1 MSQIPPQAAE
11 PQLPLRYRYPL
22 KLPPGT
28 VRASL
33 VLLMFVP
40 LWVLLAVPQFLVPLP
55 MALAVLLVA
64 VLFAIAL
71 PAWHV
76 GPLPGT
82 TAPGPFRMSPYLLH
96 ILVLLVT
103 VGLVAWRYHVDP
115 DDLMRRLTPPPNS
128 EKDLPFLVGS
138 LWAGLLAG
146 MGVSW
151 LLGPWRQSY
160 AFQDIQ
166 ASVSLLAML
175 GLSVWL
181 ILQVLGSTRPE
192 GLHLLEYECILL
204 FLVAWYFGAR
214 LRS

>member
-1 MSQIPPQAAE
+1 VRRVTPQAE
-11 PQLPLRYRYPL
+11 S
-22 KLPPGT
+22 
-28 VRASL
+28 V
-33 VLLMFVP
+33 
-40 LWVLLAVPQFLVPLP
+40 
-55 MALAVLLVA
+55 
-64 VLFAIAL
+64 
-71 PAWHV
+71 
-76 GPLPGT
+76 
-82 TAPGPFRMSPYLLH
+82 
-96 ILVLLVT
+96 
-103 VGLVAWRYHVDP
+103 
-115 DDLMRRLTPPPNS
+115 
-128 EKDLPFLVGS
+128 KDLPFLVGS

-181 ILQVLGSTRPE
+181 ILQVFVSSARPE
-192 GLHLLEYECILL
+192 GLQMLEYECILL